1 MRKNKRLQ
9 IALLVC
15 GGVVLLAIL
24 TVVLLSVLLPNDE
37 PTQPSQDSGSAS
49 IRFYPPYDGD
59 IRTAAIYTDLDRQFY
74 FCDANYGSTEALS
87 REEVSANPELEV
99 LWNYFDCLIDGN
111 PEGLRALIASDANG
125 ITIPDFAQQMVYE
138 MKVTRVGEE
147 TANGALRVT
156 YRLEYR
162 IHRNNGTY
170 RRDVGSDAVR
180 PEYLTLTKE
189 ENGSFRIFDIQR

>member
-1 MRKNKRLQ
+1 
-9 IALLVC
+9 
-15 GGVVLLAIL
+15 
-24 TVVLLSVLLPNDE
+24 
-37 PTQPSQDSGSAS
+37 
-49 IRFYPPYDGD
+49 
-59 IRTAAIYTDLDRQFY
+59 
-74 FCDANYGSTEALS
+74 
-87 REEVSANPELEV
+87 
-99 LWNYFDCLIDGN
+99 
-111 PEGLRALIASDANG
+111 
-125 ITIPDFAQQMVYE
+125 VYE

-189 ENGSFRIFDIQR
+189 ETGSFRIFDIQR

>member
-15 GGVVLLAIL
+15 GGGVLLAIL
-24 TVVLLSVLLPNDE
+24 TVVLLSVLLPKDE
-37 PTQPSQDSGSAS
+37 PAQPSQGDAGT

-87 REEVSANPELEV
+87 REEVSANPEWEM

-111 PEGLRALIASDANG
+111 PEGLRALLARDANG
-125 ITIPDFAQQMVYE
+125 IPIPDFAQQMVYE

-147 TANGALRVT
+147 TADGALRVT

-180 PEYLTLTKE
+180 PEYLTLTKD
-189 ENGSFRIFDIQR
+189 ENGDFRIFDIQR